1 MKMIFAADEVVKVRE
16 QYCGTW
22 DVKKQEIADFLIE
35 QQRERHYMEIDP
47 KYHYSGDLVLERAVI
62 LSNLTNVISI
72 EVEPPASNRIEL
84 YPIGIKMIVNES
96 IVDFLYSKSKY
107 H

>member
-1 MKMIFAADEVVKVRE
+1 MKMIFAADEVVKVRK

-22 DVKKQEIADFLIE
+22 DVKKQDIADFLVE
-35 QQRERHYMEIDP
+35 QHREEHYKEMDP
-47 KYHYSGDLVLERAVI
+47 KYHYSGEKVLERAVI

-72 EVEPPASNRIEL
+72 EIAPATPTRIDL

-96 IVDFLYSKSKY
+96 IVDFLRSKSKY